1 MTARGTEMDTREAL
15 RIVLDLAAQNAL
27 DKEQVEENP
36 DLADE
41 MKRQQEA
48 LNIVSD
54 HIGEED

>member
-1 MTARGTEMDTREAL
+1 MDTREAL